1 MKTCDIIEVL
11 EQTISEKIGKEW
23 RHEICLLGSSSDHIN
38 FEIDRKEYVLGLFE
52 VAEGRHWTEYLGCD
66 GK

>member
-23 RHEICLLGSSSDHIN
+23 RHDIGLLGSSSAHIN
-38 FEIDRKEYVLGLFE
+38 FEIDGKEYVLGLFE
-52 VAEGRHWTEYLGCD
+52 VAEGSHWTEYLGWD

>member
-1 MKTCDIIEVL
+1 MKMCDIIEVL

-23 RHEICLLGSSSDHIN
+23 KHEVILLDSSSAHIN
-38 FEIDRKEYVLGLFE
+38 FEIDGKEYVIGLFE
-52 VAEGRHWTEYLGCD
+52 VAEGNHWTEYLGWD